1 MKRKTKLGGF
11 IKFLL
16 VIIIVFFCI
25 NKFKGL
31 YLENFQQNSTGEYVS
46 EPTNTN
52 LLKNT
57 DDDLILV
64 NKKNTVGAD
73 YIPKDLI
80 KPNITFLSS
89 CTKEEMQLQ
98 SKAAHA
104 LEELFEGA
112 KEDGIIL
119 LGSSGYRSYQSQ
131 VSVYQKYYNENG
143 KEYAEQYVAKP
154 GTSEH
159 QTGLAIDVT
168 NQSRCFDKTSEEA
181 QWIAKNAYKYGF
193 ILRYPEEKTDI
204 TGYNYEPWHI
214 RYVGKKVAAEIYN
227 NSEILEEYLQNHS

>member
-1 MKRKTKLGGF
+1 MKRKFKVWGF

-16 VIIIVFFCI
+16 VMTVVFCCI
-25 NKFKGL
+25 NKFKVL
-31 YLENFQQNSTGEYVS
+31 YLENFQQNTSNENVL
-46 EPTNTN
+46 EPTSLN

-57 DDDLILV
+57 DSDLILV
-64 NKKNTVGAD
+64 NKKNTVNED
-73 YIPKDLI
+73 YIPKNLV
-80 KPNITFLSS
+80 KPNILFLNS

-98 SKAAHA
+98 SKAAYA
-104 LEELFEGA
+104 LEELFKGA

-131 VSVYQKYYNENG
+131 VNVYQKYYNENG

-168 NQSRCFDKTSEEA
+168 NESRCFDKTSKEA
-181 QWIAKNAYKYGF
+181 QWLANNAYKYGF

-214 RYVGKKVAAEIYN
+214 RYVGKRVAKKIYKN
-227 NSEILEEYLQNHS
+227 NETLEEYLNKN